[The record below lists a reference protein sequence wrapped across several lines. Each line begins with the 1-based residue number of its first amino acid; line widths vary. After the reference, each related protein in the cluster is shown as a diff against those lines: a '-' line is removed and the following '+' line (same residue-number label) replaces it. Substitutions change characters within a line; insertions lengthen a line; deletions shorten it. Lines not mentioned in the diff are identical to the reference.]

1 MRTPLVAALL
11 GFASLTAGAS
21 ADTLKKLPRATPES
35 QGISS
40 AALLPMIEE
49 ADQRALG
56 LHAIMIVRH
65 GHVVAEGWWSP
76 YAATEPHMLFSLS
89 KSFTSTA
96 IGMLQADGKLSINDP
111 ILKYFPGD
119 APAEPSENL
128 REMRIRD
135 LLIMSTGQHKE
146 DVDKINVLAADK
158 SGTKQFLAAPVPH
171 KPGTLFYYN
180 SPGTFMLSAIVQK
193 VSGQTVRDFL
203 TPRLFEPLGIK
214 QPDWDITPQ
223 GYNRGASGLHMVTED
238 IAKFGQLYLQRGE
251 WEGRRLLPAAWIDV
265 ATSRQ
270 ASNGGNPESD
280 WDQGYGYQ
288 FWRCIPGFY
297 RGDGAFGQFCIVM
310 PQYDTVVAINSG
322 TNDMQSVMKLIWTRL
337 IPELRPVA
345 IPENPDAHAK
355 LIQRLASLTMKPQAG
370 NASSPTAVRILG
382 RRFLFGP
389 DAKNRIGLEAVE
401 LEKTADGSISFS
413 VKIHGAEQR
422 VAVGQNQW
430 IKGSFAFNSDGG
442 VPVAVSGAWTAD
454 DIYTLQFCQYQAPF
468 TTTARLRFTGDDVTL
483 SYEQNVGNPPEKSPA
498 FTGHAS

>member
-1 MRTPLVAALL
+1 MKTPLVAGLL
-11 GFASLTAGAS
+11 GFISLTAGVS
-21 ADTLKKLPRATPES
+21 ADTMKKLPRATPES

-49 ADQRALG
+49 ADQKALG
-56 LHAIMIVRH
+56 LHGIMIVRH

-111 ILKYFPGD
+111 ILKYFPED

-128 REMRIRD
+128 RAMRIRD
-135 LLIMSTGQHKE
+135 LLMMSTGQHKE
-146 DVDKINVLAADK
+146 DVDKINIMAADK
-158 SGTKQFLAAPVPH
+158 TGTKQFLGAPVSH

-214 QPDWDITPQ
+214 PPDWDLTPQ
-223 GYNRGASGLHMVTED
+223 GFNVGASGLHMYTED
-238 IAKFGQLYLQRGE
+238 IAKFGQLYLQHGE
-251 WEGRRLLPAAWIDV
+251 WAGRRLISSAWIEV

-270 ASNGGNPESD
+270 TSNGSNPESD

-345 IPENPDAHAK
+345 IPENPEAHAK
-355 LIQRLASLTMKPQAG
+355 LIQRLASLAITPQAG
-370 NASSPTAVRILG
+370 SASSTTATRILG
-382 RRFLFGP
+382 RRFLFGS
-389 DAKNRIGLEAVE
+389 DAKNHVGLEAIA
-401 LEKTADGSISFS
+401 LEKAADGGITCAI
-413 VKIHGAEQR
+413 KIHGAEER
-422 VAVGQNQW
+422 LAVGQNQW
-430 IKGSFAFNSDGG
+430 IKGSLAFNSNGA

-454 DIYTLQFCQYQAPF
+454 DTYTLQFCQYQAPF
-468 TTTARLRFTGDDVTL
+468 TTTVRLHFTGDDVTVN
-483 SYEQNVGNPPEKSPA
+483 YEQNVGAPPGKLPE

>member
-1 MRTPLVAALL
+1 
-11 GFASLTAGAS
+11 
-21 ADTLKKLPRATPES
+21 
-35 QGISS
+35 
-40 AALLPMIEE
+40 
-49 ADQRALG
+49 
-56 LHAIMIVRH
+56 
-65 GHVVAEGWWSP
+65 
-76 YAATEPHMLFSLS
+76 MLFSLS

-96 IGMLQADGKLSINDP
+96 IGMLQADGKLNINDP
-111 ILKYFPGD
+111 ILKYFPED

-128 REMRIRD
+128 RAMRIRD
-135 LLIMSTGQHKE
+135 LLMMSTGQNKE
-146 DVDKINVLAADK
+146 DVDKINVTAADK
-158 SGTKQFLAAPVPH
+158 TGTKQFLAAPVPH

-203 TPRLFEPLGIK
+203 TPRLFDPLGIK
-214 QPDWDITPQ
+214 QPDWDLTPQ
-223 GYNRGASGLHMVTED
+223 GFNRGASGLHMVTED

-251 WEGRRLLPAAWIDV
+251 WEGRRLISAAWIDV

-270 ASNGGNPESD
+270 ASNGSNPESD

-322 TNDMQSVMKLIWTRL
+322 TNDMQSVMKLIWTHL

-345 IPENPDAHAK
+345 IPENPEAHAK
-355 LIQRLASLTMKPQAG
+355 LIQRLASLGIAPQTG
-370 NASSPTAVRILG
+370 SASSATAMQIFG
-382 RRFLFGP
+382 KRFLFASDP
-389 DAKNRIGLEAVE
+389 KNRVGLESIE
-401 LEKTADGSISFS
+401 LEKSANGEVTFTA
-413 VKIHGAEQR
+413 KMHGAEQR

-430 IKGSFAFNSDGG
+430 IKGSFTFNSDGV

-454 DIYTLQFCQYQAPF
+454 DTYTIQFCQYQAPF
-468 TTTARLRFTGDDVTL
+468 TTTARLHFSGDDVTL